1 MIAATLMS
9 KHVAKGVRRHFN
21 TAATQWSGVTVMT
34 DMVINTGFNL
44 PVSLVQGQPGL

>member
-21 TAATQWSGVTVMT
+21 TAATQWSGVT

-44 PVSLVQGQPGL
+44 PVSLVQGQPEF